1 LRNDRNKEISAANE
15 ENWHL
20 VSNMG
25 GVAKEILGMMQEFS
39 EIKFIDVQ
47 DVDVMKTAF
56 RACPVPLTQQ
66 DQVKSD
72 RCREM
77 LKALTVGD
85 DEKHYGA
92 IFKVLANK
100 DNAAENQHIFP
111 YYRALSK
118 QVHWFMVSRKAQNH
132 RDTIKT
138 AKEDIA
144 EKDRMLWKAML
155 KQQAFEVCKDF
166 EAMAVDIEN
175 FEGRKSKEEM
185 PPSE

>member
-1 LRNDRNKEISAANE
+1 
-15 ENWHL
+15 
-20 VSNMG
+20 
-25 GVAKEILGMMQEFS
+25 
-39 EIKFIDVQ
+39 
-47 DVDVMKTAF
+47 
-56 RACPVPLTQQ
+56 
-66 DQVKSD
+66 
-72 RCREM
+72 
-77 LKALTVGD
+77 
-85 DEKHYGA
+85 
-92 IFKVLANK
+92 
-100 DNAAENQHIFP
+100 
-111 YYRALSK
+111 
-118 QVHWFMVSRKAQNH
+118 MVSRKAQNH